1 MFRLEFEFGQLEVMG
16 LLRRL
21 LMAKGRA
28 FEENRKEFEYSL
40 AEAVKRSEGR
50 EGLYIPYRA
59 KYRALVRFNGDYV
72 EFRYRRR
79 VIGRARLPRSVDPQD
94 CHVVLEI
101 KNGSVYLGFYY
112 PERNL
117 PIRKGMSKGEILKL
131 YRQAAFYHVPVEFR
145 EEVAKHLRSKRVFF
159 DENGEAKPNF
169 ELRCIEEYYKH
180 AREGRFLALWSRF
193 KALRDEIALENK
205 NLVYEVM
212 RRMRVRTEEYADMF
226 SEGFSQLMRA
236 VGMWDPEKGALS
248 TIAYRQIMAQLMKV
262 MEENRPYLSLDVPIG
277 EDGDTFGDMLHDPR
291 SFEGKLFFSV
301 AEVF

>member
-1 MFRLEFEFGQLEVMG
+1 MFRLEFEFGQTEVMM
-16 LLRRL
+16 LLRKL

-28 FEENRKEFEYSL
+28 FEENRAEFGYSL

-59 KYRALVRFNGDYV
+59 KYRALVRFNGDVV

-79 VIGRARLPRSVDPQD
+79 VIGRAKLPREVDPQD
-94 CHVVLEI
+94 CQVVLEI
-101 KNGSVYLGFYY
+101 KNGAVYLGFHY

-117 PIRKGMSKGEILKL
+117 PIRKGMSKGELLKL
-131 YRQAAFYHVPVEFR
+131 YRQTAFYHVPVEFR
-145 EEVAKHLRSKRVFF
+145 EELSKHLRSKRVFF
-159 DENGEAKPNF
+159 DESGEAKSNF
-169 ELRCIEEYYKH
+169 ELRCIEEYYKY

-236 VGMWDPEKGALS
+236 VGMWDPDKGALS

-262 MEENRPYLSLDVPIG
+262 MEENKPYLSLDVPIG

-291 SFEGKLFFSV
+291 SYEGELFFSV

>member
-1 MFRLEFEFGQLEVMG
+1 MFRLEFEFGQAEVLAILRG
-16 LLRRL
+16 LLL
-21 LMAKGRA
+21 SKGRE
-28 FEENRKEFEYSL
+28 FEENRREFGYML

-59 KYRALVRFNGDYV
+59 KYRALVRFKGDVV

-79 VIGRARLPRSVDPQD
+79 VIGRARLPREIDPQD
-94 CHVVLEI
+94 CQVVLEI
-101 KNGSVYLGFYY
+101 RNGSVYLGFHY

-117 PIRKGMSKGEILKL
+117 PIRKGVSKGELLKL
-131 YRQAAFYHVPVEFR
+131 YRQMAFYHVPVEFR
-145 EEVAKHLRSKRVFF
+145 EEIAKHLRSKRVFF
-159 DENGEAKPNF
+159 DTSGEAKPNF
-169 ELRCIEEYYKH
+169 ELRCIEEYYKC

-212 RRMRVRTEEYADMF
+212 RRMRVRAEEYADMF

-262 MEENRPYLSLDVPIG
+262 MEENKPYLSLDVSIG

-291 SFEGKLFFSV
+291 THEGELFFSV

>member
-1 MFRLEFEFGQLEVMG
+1 MFRLEFEYGQAEVMA

-21 LMAKGRA
+21 LTAKGRS
-28 FEENRKEFEYSL
+28 FEENRKEFGYML

-59 KYRALVRFNGDYV
+59 RYRALVRFKGEVV

-79 VIGRARLPRSVDPQD
+79 VIGRARLPREIDPQD

-101 KNGSVYLGFYY
+101 RNGAVYLGFYY

-117 PIRKGMSKGEILKL
+117 PIRKGMSKGELLKL
-131 YRQAAFYHVPVEFR
+131 YRQMAFYHVPVEFR
-145 EEVAKHLRSKRVFF
+145 EEIAKHLRSKRVFF
-159 DENGEAKPNF
+159 DDSGSAKPNF
-169 ELRCIEEYYKH
+169 ELRCIEEYYKY
-180 AREGRFLALWSRF
+180 AREGRFLALWAKF
-193 KALRDEIALENK
+193 KSLRDEIALENR

-212 RRMRVRTEEYADMF
+212 RRMRVRVEEYADMF
-226 SEGFSQLMRA
+226 SEGFSQLIRA

-262 MEENRPYLSLDVPIG
+262 MEENKPYLSLDVSIG

-291 SFEGKLFFSV
+291 SYEGELFFSV
-301 AEVF
+301 SAVF

>member
-1 MFRLEFEFGQLEVMG
+1 MFRLEFEFGQVEVMA

-28 FEENRKEFEYSL
+28 FEENRREFGYVL
-40 AEAVKRSEGR
+40 AEAVERSKNR

-59 KYRALVRFNGDYV
+59 RYRALVRFKGDVV

-79 VIGRARLPRSVDPQD
+79 VIGRARLPRSLDPQD
-94 CHVVLEI
+94 CHVVLEV
-101 KNGSVYLGFYY
+101 KNGSVYLGFHY

-117 PIRKGMSKGEILKL
+117 PIRKGMGKGEILKL
-131 YRQAAFYHVPVEFR
+131 YRRMAFYHVPVEFR
-145 EEVAKHLRSKRVFF
+145 EELSKHLRSKRVFF
-159 DENGEAKPNF
+159 DASGEAKPNF
-169 ELRCIEEYYKH
+169 ELRCIEEYYKY

-193 KALRDEIALENK
+193 KDLRDEIALENK

-212 RRMRVRTEEYADMF
+212 RRMRVRVEDYADMF

-236 VGMWDPEKGALS
+236 VGMWDPDRGALS

-262 MEENRPYLSLDVPIG
+262 MEENKPCLSLDVPIVEG
-277 EDGDTFGDMLHDPR
+277 GDTFGDMLHDPR
-291 SFEGKLFFSV
+291 SYEGELFFSV

>member
-1 MFRLEFEFGQLEVMG
+1 MFRLEFEFGQVEVVS

-21 LMAKGRA
+21 LTAKGRA
-28 FEENRKEFEYSL
+28 FEENRKEFGYML
-40 AEAVKRSEGR
+40 AEAVKRSKGR

-59 KYRALVRFNGDYV
+59 RYRVLVRFKAGYV

-79 VIGRARLPRSVDPQD
+79 VIGRARLPRSLDPQD
-94 CHVVLEI
+94 CQVVLEI
-101 KNGSVYLGFYY
+101 KNGSVYLGFHYS
-112 PERNL
+112 ERNL
-117 PIRKGMSKGEILKL
+117 PIRKGMSKGELLKL
-131 YRQAAFYHVPVEFR
+131 YRQMAFYHVPVEFR
-145 EEVAKHLRSKRVFF
+145 EELSKHLRSKRVFF
-159 DENGEAKPNF
+159 DSSGEPKPNF
-169 ELRCIEEYYKH
+169 ELRCIEEYYKY

-193 KALRDEIALENK
+193 KAIRDEIALENK

-236 VGMWDPEKGALS
+236 VGMWDPDKGALS

-262 MEENRPYLSLDVPIG
+262 MEENKPYLSLDVPIG
-277 EDGDTFGDMLHDPR
+277 QDGDTFGDMLHDPR
-291 SFEGKLFFSV
+291 SYEGELFFSV

>member
-1 MFRLEFEFGQLEVMG
+1 MFRLEFEFGQVEVVA

-21 LMAKGRA
+21 MLAKGRG
-28 FEENRKEFEYSL
+28 FEENRKEFGYML
-40 AEAVKRSEGR
+40 AEAVKRSGGR

-59 KYRALVRFNGDYV
+59 RYRALVRFKGNVV

-79 VIGRARLPRSVDPQD
+79 VIGRARLPREVDPQD
-94 CHVVLEI
+94 CQVVLEI
-101 KNGSVYLGFYY
+101 RNGAVYLSFYY

-117 PIRKGMSKGEILKL
+117 PIRKGMGKGELLKL
-131 YRQAAFYHVPVEFR
+131 YRQMAFYHVPAEFR
-145 EEVAKHLRSKRVFF
+145 EELSKHLRSKRVFF
-159 DENGEAKPNF
+159 DSSGEPKPNF
-169 ELRCIEEYYKH
+169 ELRCIEEYYKY
-180 AREGRFLALWSRF
+180 AREGRFFALWSRF

-212 RRMRVRTEEYADMF
+212 RRMRIRAEEYMDMF

-236 VGMWDPEKGALS
+236 VGMWDPDKGALS
-248 TIAYRQIMAQLMKV
+248 TVAYRQIMAQLMKV
-262 MEENRPYLSLDVPIG
+262 MEENKSYLSLDVPIG

-291 SFEGKLFFSV
+291 SYEGELFFSV

>member
-1 MFRLEFEFGQLEVMG
+1 MFKLEFELGQLEVMG

-21 LMAKGRA
+21 LTAKGRD
-28 FEENRKEFEYSL
+28 FEENRKEFGYSL
-40 AEAVKRSEGR
+40 AEAVKRSKGR

-59 KYRALVRFNGDYV
+59 KYRALVKFNGDVV
-72 EFRYRRR
+72 EFRYKRR
-79 VIGRARLPRSVDPQD
+79 VIGRARLPRSLDPQD
-94 CHVVLEI
+94 CQVVLETRG
-101 KNGSVYLGFYY
+101 GSVYLGFHY
-112 PERNL
+112 PEKNL
-117 PIRKGMSKGEILKL
+117 PIRKGMGRGELLKL
-131 YRQAAFYHVPVEFR
+131 YRQMAFYHVPVEFR
-145 EEVAKHLRSKRVFF
+145 EELAKHLRSKRVFF
-159 DENGEAKPNF
+159 DDKGEPKANF

-180 AREGRFLALWSRF
+180 AREGRFLSLWSKF

-212 RRMRVRTEEYADMF
+212 RRMRVRAEEYADMF

-248 TIAYRQIMAQLMKV
+248 TIAYRQIMARLMEV
-262 MEENRPYLSLDVPIG
+262 MEENKYYLSLDVPIG

-291 SFEGKLFFSV
+291 SYEGEVFFSV

>member
-1 MFRLEFEFGQLEVMG
+1 MFRLEFEYGQAEVMA

-28 FEENRKEFEYSL
+28 FEENRREFGYML
-40 AEAVKRSEGR
+40 AEAVKRSKNR

-59 KYRALVRFNGDYV
+59 RYRALVRFKGEVV

-79 VIGRARLPRSVDPQD
+79 VIGRARLPRSIDPQD
-94 CHVVLEI
+94 CHVVLEV

-117 PIRKGMSKGEILKL
+117 PIRKGMSKGELLKL
-131 YRQAAFYHVPVEFR
+131 YRQMAFYHVPVEFR
-145 EEVAKHLRSKRVFF
+145 EEICKHLRSKRVFF
-159 DENGEAKPNF
+159 DASGEPKPNF
-169 ELRCIEEYYKH
+169 ELRCIEEYYKY

-212 RRMRVRTEEYADMF
+212 RRMRVRVEDYADMF

-236 VGMWDPEKGALS
+236 VGMWDPDKGALS

-262 MEENRPYLSLDVPIG
+262 MEENKHYLSLDVPIG

-291 SFEGKLFFSV
+291 SYEGELFFSV

>member
-1 MFRLEFEFGQLEVMG
+1 MFRLEFEYGQAEVMA

-28 FEENRKEFEYSL
+28 FEENRREFGYML
-40 AEAVKRSEGR
+40 AEAVERSKNR

-59 KYRALVRFNGDYV
+59 RYRALVRFKGEVV

-79 VIGRARLPRSVDPQD
+79 VIGRARLPRSIDPQD
-94 CHVVLEI
+94 CHVVLEV

-117 PIRKGMSKGEILKL
+117 PIRKGMSKGELLKL
-131 YRQAAFYHVPVEFR
+131 YRQMAFYHVPVEFR
-145 EEVAKHLRSKRVFF
+145 EEICKHLRSKRVFF
-159 DENGEAKPNF
+159 DASGEPKPNF
-169 ELRCIEEYYKH
+169 ELRCIEEYYKY

-212 RRMRVRTEEYADMF
+212 RRMRVRVEDYADMF

-236 VGMWDPEKGALS
+236 VGMWDPDKGALS

-262 MEENRPYLSLDVPIG
+262 MEENKHYLSLDVPIG

-291 SFEGKLFFSV
+291 SYEGELFFSV

>member
-1 MFRLEFEFGQLEVMG
+1 MFRLEFEFGQLEVME

-28 FEENRKEFEYSL
+28 FEENRKEFGYSL
-40 AEAVKRSEGR
+40 AEVVKRSEGR
-50 EGLYIPYRA
+50 EGLYVPYRA
-59 KYRALVRFNGDYV
+59 KYRALVRFKGDYV

-79 VIGRARLPRSVDPQD
+79 VIGRARLPRSLDPQD

-101 KNGSVYLGFYY
+101 RNGSVYLGFYY

-131 YRQAAFYHVPVEFR
+131 YRRMAFYHVPVEFR

-159 DENGEAKPNF
+159 DESGEAKPNF

-248 TIAYRQIMAQLMKV
+248 TIAYRQIMAQLMKA
-262 MEENRPYLSLDVPIG
+262 MEENKSYLSLDVPIG

-291 SFEGKLFFSV
+291 SFEGELFFSV